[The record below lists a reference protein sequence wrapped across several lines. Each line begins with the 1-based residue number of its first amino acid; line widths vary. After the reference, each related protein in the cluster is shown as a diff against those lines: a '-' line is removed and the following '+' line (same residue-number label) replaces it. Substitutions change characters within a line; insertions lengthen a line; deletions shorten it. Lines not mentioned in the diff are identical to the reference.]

1 MDEKQKKL
9 NLMKFWLFGSYAI
22 IAAAI
27 SAFLFMIY
35 VGLGKSAV
43 EILKLPIF
51 WIFLVGVGV
60 LFIIV
65 FFIYKTVIGLKE

>member
-27 SAFLFMIY
+27 STFLFMIY
-35 VGLGKSAV
+35 VGLGRPAV
-43 EILKLPIF
+43 EILKLPVF
-51 WIFLVGVGV
+51 WIFLVGLGA

-65 FFIYKTVIGLKE
+65 FFIYQTVLGGKE